1 VKVRRTMFK
10 IRDFL
15 SARPEIYHRPLLP
28 MVMALAS
35 GILIGGLA
43 PGCLYQA
50 AMIGCV
56 ALASV
61 TLSWYR
67 HRRTAWPPLILAGV
81 LGYGLISPWLPSKLP
96 ENHIS
101 QFTDSHRW
109 RIEGIVTQRLPAHY
123 ERVRLNMKVTQL
135 SGHHKSYDVN
145 GQIRVTV
152 AGEAPALEPGTR
164 LAFTS
169 RIRPFHNFNNPGGFN
184 YRRYMMFQRVYGSAF
199 VDADRLDILETTEKL
214 QKSFIARYRWQ
225 ASLKIGQLPDPTTQA
240 VLRALLL
247 GDREAVGPEV
257 RQVFNRCGV
266 GHLLAISGLHIGI
279 VGGLVFAFSLWWL
292 NRFHAVLDR
301 GWGRRG
307 AALLATGPVL
317 FYATLAGL
325 SPSTQRALI
334 MVLAFMA
341 TYFVY
346 QEGDTLNFLALAALL
361 MLVWNPPALF
371 SISFQMSFAAVFW
384 IVVGF
389 SMAAAGSRAGLS
401 GFRRV
406 RHRVLTFLLVT
417 FWATAGTLPF
427 VMIYFQEISLIGLI
441 TNCLMVPLIGFFVLP
456 VGLGAVF
463 ILPFYEQLAVW
474 GIQVAGWGVS
484 HALTALRAVA
494 SLDGV
499 ALSTFIPTP
508 LEIVCY
514 FILLAL
520 IAMRKAVKKFRW
532 LLLLTLALVV
542 ADVIYWGYERYWHDD
557 LRVTIL
563 DVGQGS
569 SALAEFPGGATMLI
583 DGGGHSDNR
592 YFDVGQRIVAPFLRH
607 QKILRV
613 DTIVLSH
620 PSSDHMNG
628 LVHVVAHFNPKSVL
642 WTGDRVLTESF
653 KRFCQQ
659 VVRSGAEVP
668 AFNKISRNMTVE
680 GVEVSVLNPP
690 TSDLHVSRHLSGA
703 ELNNRSLVL
712 KLRMGS
718 CGILFPGDIESHAE
732 ERLVACCRSILPCQV
747 LVAPHHG
754 SRTSSS
760 MLFLQAV
767 HPKIIVISAGWHN
780 RFGFPHEP
788 VLDRYRELGSFVY
801 RTDSQGAIILRT
813 DGHRWRTAA
822 WLN

>member
-1 VKVRRTMFK
+1 MLK
-10 IRDFL
+10 IRDCL
-15 SARPEIYHRPLLP
+15 SARPEIYHLPLLP
-28 MVMALAS
+28 MVVALAS
-35 GILIGGLA
+35 GILVGGLA
-43 PGCLYQA
+43 PGCLYLA
-50 AMIGCV
+50 AMIGCF

-61 TLSWYR
+61 TLSWCR
-67 HRRTAWPPLILAGV
+67 HRRAAWSPLILAGV
-81 LGYGLISPWLPSKLP
+81 LGYGLILPWLPSELP
-96 ENHIS
+96 ENHLS
-101 QFTDSHRW
+101 HFTDSHRW
-109 RIEGIVTQRLPAHY
+109 RIEGIVTRRMPAHY
-123 ERVRLNMKVTQL
+123 ERVRLHMKVTQV

-145 GQIRVTV
+145 GQIRLTV

-164 LAFTS
+164 LAFTG

-184 YRRYMMFQRVYGSAF
+184 YRRYMMFQKVFGSAF
-199 VDADRLDILETTEKL
+199 VNADRLDILETTEKL
-214 QKSFIARYRWQ
+214 QMSFLARYRLQ
-225 ASLKIGQLPDPTTQA
+225 ASLKIAQLPDPTTQA
-240 VLRALLL
+240 VLKALLL

-257 RQVFNRCGV
+257 RHIFNRCGV

-307 AALLATGPVL
+307 ATLLAIGPVL

-346 QEGDTLNFLALAALL
+346 QEGDTLNFLAFAALL

-371 SISFQMSFAAVFW
+371 SVSFQMSFSAVFW
-384 IVVGF
+384 IVEGF
-389 SMAAAGSRAGLS
+389 SMAAAYSPEGLS

-406 RHRVLTFLLVT
+406 RRRVFNFLLVT

-427 VMIYFQEISLIGLI
+427 VMAYFQEISLIGLI

-474 GIQVAGWGVS
+474 GIQLAGWGVS

-508 LEIVCY
+508 MEIVCY
-514 FILLAL
+514 FVLLAL
-520 IAMRKAVKKFRW
+520 IAKRKAVKTFRW
-532 LLLLTLALVV
+532 LLLLTLALVL
-542 ADVIYWGYERYWHDD
+542 ADAIYWGYERFWHDD

-569 SALAEFPGGATMLI
+569 CALAEFPGGETMLI

-592 YFDVGQRIVAPFLRH
+592 YFDMGQRIVAPFLRH
-607 QKILRV
+607 RKILHV

-628 LVHVVAHFNPKSVL
+628 LVHVVSHFDPKRVL
-642 WTGDRVLTESF
+642 WNGDRVSTESF
-653 KRFCQQ
+653 KRFYHQ
-659 VVRSGAEVP
+659 VVRSGAEVLVL
-668 AFNKISRNMTVE
+668 NQISRNMTVG

-690 TSDLHVSRHLSGA
+690 TSNLPISRLLSGD
-703 ELNNRSLVL
+703 ELNNRSMVL
-712 KLRMGS
+712 KLRMGA

-760 MLFLQAV
+760 MVFLQAV
-767 HPKIIVISAGWHN
+767 HPKIIVVSAGRHN
-780 RFGFPHEP
+780 RFGFPHQP
-788 VLDRYRELGSFVY
+788 VLDRYRELRSLVY

-813 DGHRWRTAA
+813 DGHSWRTAA